1 MDLNRVINILNGD
14 LAERDLYFTRKTKDR
29 YISYSP
35 EVDPAIF
42 DELFI
47 NITRYLGDFVDM
59 QQIDFSPIGQREGT
73 IEKCGCEY
81 VGNFQEVIDS
91 FDDGNIEDIESQ
103 VDNFTFYCIKIID
116 QDNNEVFLFRRVT
129 KFKRLYSKGLLAR
142 FQGNRLNKIGNKIL
156 GIDGYIDLI
165 SYNGEILALNHVA
178 LERIFRLNEQ
188 FSTKAQEAINKIRE
202 SNKIVNF
209 DEFEE
214 DCMDNMRV
222 QRTLTKMLSEGW
234 KLDACLENF
243 DNVKKTIDIFN
254 IPIEIQNS
262 PVECIIYEDK
272 TQITD
277 ILRLIRDSYYKSLI
291 NEELGIDDKIT
302 N

>member
-1 MDLNRVINILNGD
+1 MDLNRVINIVNGD
-14 LAERDLYFTRKTKDR
+14 LVERDLYFTRKTKDR

-35 EVDPAIF
+35 EVDPSIF

-47 NITRYLGDFVDM
+47 NITRYLDDFVDM

-81 VGNFQEVIDS
+81 VGNFQEVIAS

-116 QDNNEVFLFRRVT
+116 QDDNEVFLFRRVT

-188 FSTKAQEAINKIRE
+188 FSTKAQEAIDKIRE
-202 SNKIVNF
+202 SNKIINF